1 MLETALERS
10 APEPLARHIAA
21 CASCAQA
28 FERVRRTRDA
38 LNGLP
43 ARRAPEAL
51 DGLVVAATQAGH
63 RQERALAHLRTMLRE
78 EAPSEL
84 EPRLGAGS
92 ALLAGAARQHAPSVL
107 DRLVDEDL
115 RDPRKALTRRYL
127 DRLERIGTPEILRS
141 RVARMLAEPPRR
153 ARRGLFAGAAALLVL
168 LAGLWTWHVVERSNS
183 RVRYRLEYVDDLS
196 QLDPAAR
203 EMLGGLTGGWS
214 EVVGKEHP

>member
-10 APEPLARHIAA
+10 VTEPLARHVAA

-38 LNGLP
+38 LGGLS
-43 ARRAPEAL
+43 ARHAPEAL

-63 RQERALAHLRTMLRE
+63 RQERVLAHLRTMLRE

-84 EPRLGAGS
+84 DPSFGPTG
-92 ALLAGAARQHAPSVL
+92 ALLAGAARQHAPTVL
-107 DRLVDEDL
+107 ERLVDEDL
-115 RDPRKALTRRYL
+115 RDPRKALARRYL
-127 DRLERIGTPEILRS
+127 DRLERMGTPEILRS
-141 RVARMLAEPPRR
+141 RVARILVAPPKR

-168 LAGLWTWHVVERSNS
+168 LAGLWTWHLFERSNS